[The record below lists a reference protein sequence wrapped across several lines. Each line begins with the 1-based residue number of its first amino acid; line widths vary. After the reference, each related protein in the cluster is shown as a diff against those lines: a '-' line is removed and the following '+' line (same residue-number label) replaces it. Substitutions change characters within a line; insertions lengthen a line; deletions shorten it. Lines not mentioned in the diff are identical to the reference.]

1 MGRGDFNRK
10 LGEDNKELFIDLYCN
25 KNYTIKQLSEYFDCA
40 TGTIHKFCK
49 KLGITKTKEQISFN
63 RKMSWEQNDR
73 NVRLPEN
80 FEYLYI
86 EKNLTLAEVSRE
98 LNIPLSKADTIR
110 SKFHL
115 TKSKEQKDEVVR
127 RLAKEKYSDIE
138 KVKEINRKRAETN
151 IKKYGVPNPLMSPEI
166 REKAEQTNL
175 KNIGVKNQ
183 FQAKDFDEKRKKK
196 SLEKYGTEFPSQSE
210 QVKKKMR
217 ETMKE
222 KYGVENITQSPEFK
236 EKVKWSNFERYNGK
250 WFQQRHI
257 PEETIAILS
266 SKKALEEYIKNSGYN
281 TTKSIAEHLGVSNA
295 EIQHKISEFEL
306 YHLIDSKSSYAEE
319 EITNILDGWGI
330 KHYKTKKILRPQEI
344 DIYCPDFDVGIEFNG
359 DYWHREERMGVLYHQ
374 EKSLKAREKG
384 IFLFHVF
391 EYEWLDEEKRA
402 EIIETLRKLF
412 FGEKPVYN
420 NKTIEIDIGKTD
432 IKGLKKQGYSLK
444 ERKMPISHS
453 VIGGRFVVYD
463 CGAEVWVKLN

>member
-25 KNYTIKQLSEYFDCA
+25 KNYTTKQLAEHFGCA

-49 KLGITKTKEQISFN
+49 KLGVSKTKEQIFLN
-63 RKMSWEQNDR
+63 KKRGWEQNE
-73 NVRLPEN
+73 NGVKLPEN

-86 EKNLTLAEVSRE
+86 EKNLTLAEVSLE
-98 LNIPLSKADTIR
+98 LGIPLSRADTIR
-110 SKFHL
+110 SKFHIV
-115 TKSKEQKDEVVR
+115 KSKEKRDEVAR
-127 RLAKEKYSDIE
+127 RLTKERYSDAE
-138 KVKEINRKRAETN
+138 RVKEIIRKRAETN
-151 IKKYGVPNPLMSPEI
+151 IEKYGVPNPLMSPEI
-166 REKAEQTNL
+166 REKIEQTNL

-196 SLEKYGTEFPSQSE
+196 SVEKYGTEFPSQSE
-210 QVKKKMR
+210 QVKKKTR

-222 KYGVENITQSPEFK
+222 RYGVENITQSPEFK
-236 EKVKWSNFERYNGK
+236 EKVKRSNFERYNGK

-257 PEETIAILS
+257 SEESIAILS
-266 SKKALEEYIKNSGYN
+266 SKETLEEYIKNSGYK

-295 EIQHKISEFEL
+295 EIQHKVSEFKL
-306 YHLIDSKSSYAEE
+306 YYLIDSKSSYAEE

-344 DIYCPDFDVGIEFNG
+344 DIYCPDFDIGIEFNG

-384 IFLFHVF
+384 IFLFHIF

-402 EIIETLRKLF
+402 EIIESLRKFF
-412 FGEKPVYN
+412 FGEKPAYN
-420 NKTIEIDIGKTD
+420 DKTIEIDIGKID
-432 IKGLKKQGYSLK
+432 IKWLKEQGYSFK
-444 ERKMPISHS
+444 ERKLPISHS
-453 VIGGRFVVYD
+453 VVGGRFVVYD
-463 CGAEVWVKLN
+463 CGIEVWEKLN